1 MENMRGA
8 DVLLT
13 GWRRDGGVVAL
24 GALIWANWALILR
37 WQWADASHTDL
48 TGLWCLLNLKN
59 DDFWPQK
66 VPRLGNV

>member
-24 GALIWANWALILR
+24 SALIWSNWAPIPR
-37 WQWADASHTDL
+37 WQWADTSHINL
-48 TGLWCLLNLKN
+48 TGLWCLLNPEN
-59 DDFWPQK
+59 EDFWPQK
-66 VPRLGNV
+66 VPRAGTV

>member
-1 MENMRGA
+1 MENMHGA

-13 GWRRDGGVVAL
+13 GWRRDGGVVTL
-24 GALIWANWALILR
+24 GIPLWANWAPIPR
-37 WQWADASHTDL
+37 CQWADAPHTYL

-66 VPRLGNV
+66 VPRAGTV